1 MSETEFD
8 LLDELYFV
16 QTYDF
21 IKDSL
26 GWKDDLLLETLD
38 SLYKGGMI
46 KCLAAPDSERF
57 DSVDIFSEGKS
68 LYYLATKKG
77 LMAHNTL

>member
-1 MSETEFD
+1 MSDTEFD

-21 IKDSL
+21 IKESL
-26 GWKDDLLLETLD
+26 KWEDELLLETLN
-38 SLYKGGMI
+38 SLYQSGMI
-46 KCLAAPDSERF
+46 KCLSAPDTERF
-57 DSVDIFSEGKS
+57 DQMDLFKEGKN
-68 LYYLATKKG
+68 LFYLATKKG

>member
-21 IKDSL
+21 IKNSL
-26 GWKDDLLLETLD
+26 EWTDDLLLETLD
-38 SLYKGGMI
+38 SLYKAGMI
-46 KCLAAPDSERF
+46 KCLTTPDAERF
-57 DSVDIFSEGKS
+57 DAVDILSEGKK